1 MREVYPRLKDYC
13 KSKHGL
19 EFQVIDMRWGVRD
32 EATDDH
38 MTSELCMK
46 EIAECQR
53 LSVGPNFVVSMRN
66 KKCTYTVKGSQLA
79 EFCP

>member
-53 LSVGPNFVVSMRN
+53 LSVGPNFVVSI
-66 KKCTYTVKGSQLA
+66 
-79 EFCP
+79 